1 MALKTIADLQQ
12 MKKDG
17 RKIAAGVCY
26 EANMA
31 SMFERAGI
39 DLLSVGDSLSRTFLG
54 YTNPLDYKVEE
65 MLVFAGA
72 VGRTRKQAAMSV
84 DVPDSVLAA
93 GPKDM
98 ERVARLVKSE
108 IGADMIKVDI
118 REREEELIDEVQAVI
133 EAGLAAYPQIGFEY
147 VAGGGMH
154 DTPADLEAT
163 VGWAIEVEKRGAS
176 MIDLTMV
183 SKEIYAEVCKAV
195 AIPVIG
201 GQTGNESDGKIFVG
215 YSMVGFM
222 AGLLDRDPVPDGAV
236 KTMFATIDQAVG
248 SVHDNTWM

>member
-1 MALKTIADLQQ
+1 MALKTIGDLQQ

-17 RKIAAGVCY
+17 KKIAAGVCY

-31 SMFERAGI
+31 RLFERAGV
-39 DLLSVGDSLSRTFLG
+39 DLLSVGDSLSRAFLG

-72 VGRTRKQAAMSV
+72 VGRVRRHAAFSV

-93 GPKDM
+93 GPKEMD
-98 ERVARLVKSE
+98 RVARIVRSE
-108 IGADMIKVDI
+108 VGADMIKVDI

-147 VAGGGMH
+147 VGGAPMH
-154 DTPADLEAT
+154 SSPADHDSILKWAT
-163 VGWAIEVEKRGAS
+163 EVEKRGAS

-183 SKEIYAEVCKAV
+183 SHEIYADASKSVS
-195 AIPVIG
+195 IPVIG
-201 GQTGNESDGKIFVG
+201 GQTGNEADGKIFVG
-215 YSMVGFM
+215 YSLVGYVS
-222 AGLLDRDPVPDGAV
+222 GLLDRDPVPDGAA
-236 KTMFATIDQAVG
+236 KTMFATIDKAVG
-248 SVHDNTWM
+248 SVHDNTWS